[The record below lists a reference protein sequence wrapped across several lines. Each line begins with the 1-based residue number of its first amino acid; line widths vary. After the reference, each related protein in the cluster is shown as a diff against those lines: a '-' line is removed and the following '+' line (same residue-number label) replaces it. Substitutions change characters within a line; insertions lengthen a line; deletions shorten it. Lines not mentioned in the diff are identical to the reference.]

1 MCSNQLKGRIDEM
14 LTSDS
19 TNLTMLASQN
29 FDAILEQVK
38 NSSLNFQ
45 IQVSPFSALISL
57 KKSFVKDKSGNLLLP
72 SNRHG
77 TSENTR
83 ESDEKNLKFERDI
96 MVLTNMHKEV
106 VDNLE
111 KTLQEAKVKQE
122 VVATEVNEREQKL
135 KAEIETLKKTLK
147 NRDGEIGNLKAAV
160 KTSKDVSEKLNKKLN
175 ENRTNYERE
184 KDQILKEHVRGLKAL
199 KKEVVAVKEENMKL
213 KEQCVLKD
221 DELKEAF
228 DEKVKLEEKVT
239 SLLDVLYG
247 CPECGLN
254 SCECDYSVNEDDYTE
269 GSSLTQHSTLPSF
282 SEPISSAQLLA
293 PPSSGSST
301 WTPPPTP
308 PCTSCGGVNFGPS
321 PTNLCFK
328 CISPLRSKS
337 PHNSSSHTGTPPG
350 TPPALRLESVISSR
364 NQNRDDLC
372 ITPACDQEQKT

>member
-1 MCSNQLKGRIDEM
+1 M

-19 TNLTMLASQN
+19 TNLTILASQN

-83 ESDEKNLKFERDI
+83 DSVEKNLKLERDI

-122 VVATEVNEREQKL
+122 VVATEANEREQKL

-213 KEQCVLKD
+213 KEKCVLKD

-254 SCECDYSVNEDDYTE
+254 SCECDNSVNEDDSTE
-269 GSSLTQHSTLPSF
+269 GSSLAQYSTLPSF
-282 SEPISSAQLLA
+282 SPPFSSAQLLA
-293 PPSSGSST
+293 PPSSGSPT
-301 WTPPPTP
+301 WTPPPAP
-308 PCTSCGGVNFGPS
+308 PCTSCGGVKFGPS
-321 PTNLCFK
+321 PNNLCFK

-350 TPPALRLESVISSR
+350 TPPALRLESVISR
-364 NQNRDDLC
+364 NQDRDDLC